1 MPRILLTGATGFIG
15 RHCVEPLTR
24 RGWEVVAVTSAPP
37 SEEATPEAAGGDGVV
52 WRRADLLD
60 PEVPSRLIQETQP
73 DALLHLAWRLVA
85 GSVENYRWTRA
96 SLQLLMNFAEAGGKR
111 AVFAGSCAEYDW
123 TATQP
128 LAEAAPRKPATTY
141 GLCKNALGELFE
153 HYRREVD
160 LSAVWARIFFLF
172 GPGEA
177 ESRLVASVVLALLTG
192 QPAKSTHGEQLRD
205 YLFVEDLADALAC
218 LVDSELRGP
227 INVAS
232 GRAVR
237 LKDLVQ
243 EAARQIG
250 REDLV
255 RLGAIAAREEEAP
268 EVRADVSRLR
278 DELEW
283 EPSFSLEA
291 GIERSVAWWR
301 NLLESAR

>member
-24 RGWEVVAVTSAPP
+24 RGWEVIAVTSGSLPEPAPP
-37 SEEATPEAAGGDGVV
+37 EPVGLGSVE

-60 PEVPSRLIQETQP
+60 PEVPARLMRETRP

-96 SLQLLMNFAEAGGKR
+96 SLQLLMEFAEAGGGR

-123 TATQP
+123 TAAQP
-128 LAEAAPRKPATTY
+128 LREDAPRDPSTTY
-141 GLCKNALGELFE
+141 GVCKNALGELFE
-153 HYRREVD
+153 HYRRELD
-160 LSAVWARIFFLF
+160 LSAAWARIFFLF

-177 ESRLVASVVLALLTG
+177 ETRLVASIVRALLAG
-192 QPAKSTHGEQLRD
+192 EPAKSTHGEQLRD
-205 YLFVEDLADALAC
+205 YLYVEDLSDALAR
-218 LVDSELRGP
+218 LVDSEIRGP

-232 GRAVR
+232 GTAVR
-237 LKDLVQ
+237 LKDLVR

-255 RLGAIAAREEEAP
+255 RLGAIAAREGEAP

-278 DELEW
+278 NELGW
-283 EPSFSLEA
+283 EPGFTMEA
-291 GIERSVAWWR
+291 GIERSVSWWR
-301 NLLESAR
+301 HRLESAQ